1 MVPAI
6 PIKTP
11 AEMQIMREGGKM
23 LGEVFEKIESI
34 IKPGVST
41 YELDIFAEKII
52 RAHKGALPGFKGYRG
67 FPGTLCTSVNEE
79 VVHGIPKKNKILK
92 DGDII
97 GVDCGV
103 LYEGFYTDACITYAV
118 GSINPQVTRFL
129 NVTKQALDKAIE
141 QVKPGG
147 RIGDISAMIQETLE
161 KNGYSPVV
169 ECTGHGVGRA
179 LHEPPDILNVGYK
192 NSGPMMKTGMMLAI
206 EPISVMGSGKIM
218 TSDDGWTIISAD
230 GTLSAHFEHTVL
242 VTEKGYEIIV

>member
-1 MVPAI
+1 
-6 PIKTP
+6 
-11 AEMQIMREGGKM
+11 MREGGKI

-52 RAHKGALPGFKGYRG
+52 RAHKDALPGFKGYRG
-67 FPGTLCTSVNEE
+67 FPATLCTSVNEE
-79 VVHGIPKKNKILK
+79 VVHGIPKKDRILK

-103 LYEGFYTDACITYAV
+103 LYGGFYTDACITYAV
-118 GSINPQVTRFL
+118 GSITPQVIRFL
-129 NVTKQALDKAIE
+129 NVTKQALDKSIE
-141 QVKPGG
+141 EVKPGN
-147 RIGDISAMIQETLE
+147 RIGDISAVIQETLE
-161 KNGYSPVV
+161 SNGYAPVV

-192 NSGPMMKTGMMLAI
+192 NSGPMMKPGMMLAI
-206 EPISVMGSGKIM
+206 EPISVMGSGKVT

-230 GTLSAHFEHTVL
+230 RKLSAHFEHTVL